1 MVSAEHL
8 GHRDSSK
15 RDISLRHLCVIYGL
29 LALSIALGMLS
40 LVLLDHLNRRQMNVE
55 MKLGISSSSRK
66 SVYFDAHQS
75 VKDKAREFPLE
86 SEYQVEEL
94 LEEDDYERQAQL
106 SNADSGYAAASS
118 LELPETDQEHL
129 SGAVRHRGSR
139 KTNSSNSV
147 PSLENPEDSRLN
159 NSTEASFEH
168 QAPEKGLNSVP
179 NGLSISESSTTN
191 PNGRGH
197 RTRLSREIRD
207 REGDAETVTVRS
219 QGNKKKGRTPSNV
232 TTLFSLF

>member
-1 MVSAEHL
+1 MVSAE
-8 GHRDSSK
+8 HRDSSK

-55 MKLGISSSSRK
+55 MKLGISSSSKK

-129 SGAVRHRGSR
+129 SGAVRHRSSR

-147 PSLENPEDSRLN
+147 PSLENPEDSRLSN
-159 NSTEASFEH
+159 FTEASFEH

-191 PNGRGH
+191 PNGRSH

-207 REGDAETVTVRS
+207 REGDAETITVRS